1 MKKYAL
7 YLITCLLAVAPVFA
21 DGGIAGQRYTSTL
34 LEQEES
40 GQDSIL
46 VHYTL
51 SSRLLYPNSEV
62 IYTFFV
68 ESSADIHLSNVLPPQ
83 AAGVTVRR
91 VNQDH
96 DYYFVGSQQY
106 RISSYQFALSTDL
119 VGEFELRGASVFHR
133 KVDGMGAVQQVA
145 IEAEPLVITGH
156 DIPLKYRGL
165 WLPSDQVTIEQTWSD
180 YRLEIEVGDAV
191 TRTVTLFIQGI
202 GVDQFPTLEI
212 PNPSTVNVYSKPIS
226 FKEHDGGTS
235 MTIEQT
241 LVPRQSGALVLP
253 TLTIPWFNLTN
264 NTIQTATARGV
275 ELNVTSSMVSSDSDE
290 LIIPTTSDSFVKDW
304 RTVAGAV
311 TLLWLM
317 TLMLAYRLYM
327 KTKQGRS
334 RKSESSTAT
343 PNSLYQS
350 VLNNEPQRAAYFWT
364 HESVELK
371 RLYSSEF
378 NRYIAAHY
386 SADCTE
392 QEEAKSMLLKALRQS
407 VKPSSVVNEKALSTL
422 IP

>member
-1 MKKYAL
+1 
-7 YLITCLLAVAPVFA
+7 
-21 DGGIAGQRYTSTL
+21 
-34 LEQEES
+34 
-40 GQDSIL
+40 
-46 VHYTL
+46 
-51 SSRLLYPNSEV
+51 
-62 IYTFFV
+62 
-68 ESSADIHLSNVLPPQ
+68 
-83 AAGVTVRR
+83 
-91 VNQDH
+91 
-96 DYYFVGSQQY
+96 
-106 RISSYQFALSTDL
+106 
-119 VGEFELRGASVFHR
+119 
-133 KVDGMGAVQQVA
+133 
-145 IEAEPLVITGH
+145 
-156 DIPLKYRGL
+156 
-165 WLPSDQVTIEQTWSD
+165 
-180 YRLEIEVGDAV
+180 
-191 TRTVTLFIQGI
+191 VTLFIQGI